1 MVVDEPGRS
10 MESRTDVNSIDTV
23 ICTHGLWAH
32 GTGMYLIRRHLER
45 EYGMKGF
52 TFNYPSVTKTL
63 DENAGRLARFI
74 EENGIEQAHLVGH
87 SLGGLVILRMLANR
101 YSEIP
106 GRIVCIGSPLRGS
119 RAATILNAKSWGEH
133 LLGVSVP
140 QGTVNTS
147 ANEWASEVTARRE
160 IGSIAGSVPFGV
172 GHIAGRFRE
181 PNDGTVAVAETEL
194 DGTRDHIVVPTTH
207 TGMLISRNVAD
218 QIGAFL
224 RRGEFLREP

>member
-1 MVVDEPGRS
+1 

-45 EYGMKGF
+45 EYGMTGF

-101 YSEIP
+101 YSDIA
-106 GRIVCIGSPLRGS
+106 GRIVCVGSPLRGS

-140 QGTVNTS
+140 QGTLQGS

-160 IGSIAGSVPFGV
+160 IGSIAGSIPFGV
-172 GHIAGRFRE
+172 GHVAGPFGE
-181 PNDGTVAVAETEL
+181 PNDGTVAVAETRL
-194 DGTRDHIVVPTTH
+194 DGATDHIIVPTTH
-207 TGMLISRNVAD
+207 TGLLISRNVAE
-218 QIGAFL
+218 QIGSFL
-224 RRGEFLREP
+224 RRGEFLRED

>member
-1 MVVDEPGRS
+1 MDESGCT
-10 MESRTDVNSIDTV
+10 MESRTDLNSIDTV

-32 GTGMYLIRRHLER
+32 GTGMYLVRRHLER
-45 EYGMKGF
+45 EHGMRGF

-106 GRIVCIGSPLRGS
+106 GRIVCVGSPLRGS
-119 RAATILNAKSWGEH
+119 RAAKILNAKSWGEH

-140 QGTVNTS
+140 QGTVHGS
-147 ANEWASEVTARRE
+147 ANEWASDVTANRE

-172 GHIAGRFRE
+172 GHIAGPFGE
-181 PNDGTVAVAETEL
+181 PNDGTVAVAETQL
-194 DGTRDHIVVPTTH
+194 DGARDHIIVPTTH
-207 TGMLISRNVAD
+207 TGMLISRNVAE

>member
-1 MVVDEPGRS
+1 
-10 MESRTDVNSIDTV
+10 MESRTHVNSIDTV

-106 GRIVCIGSPLRGS
+106 GRIVCVGSPLRGS
-119 RAATILNAKSWGEH
+119 RAARILNAKSWGEH

-140 QGTVNTS
+140 QGTLQGS
-147 ANEWASEVTARRE
+147 ANEWAREVTTRRE
-160 IGSIAGSVPFGV
+160 IGSIAGTVPVGV
-172 GHIAGRFRE
+172 GHIAGPFGE
-181 PNDGTVAVAETEL
+181 PNDGTVAVAETKL
-194 DGTRDHIVVPTTH
+194 DGAADHIVMPNSH
-207 TGMLISRNVAD
+207 FGMLISRNVAE
-218 QIGAFL
+218 QIGSFL
-224 RRGEFLREP
+224 RRGEFLREE